1 MPSYIRKADAEKYRP
16 DYKSTV
22 LDDARRTDTVAPFSP
37 SRIVTG
43 LRSFADLVGISH
55 TTMNKILN
63 CGIIDDAVVR
73 LQGKII
79 IDVPLALMLIKEYKE
94 KKGSI

>member
-1 MPSYIRKADAEKYRP
+1 MRSYIKKSEAESYRP

-22 LDDARRTDTVAPFSP
+22 LDDARRNDAVAPFSP

-43 LRSFADLVGISH
+43 LKSFADLVGISH
-55 TTMNKILN
+55 VTMNKILN
-63 CGIIDDAVVR
+63 CGIIDDAVVQLR
-73 LQGKII
+73 RKII

-94 KKGSI
+94 KKGSV